1 MQTFSDENINR
12 NYSKTKTF
20 LGKKGTFFL
29 VDSYGIHKGLTP
41 KKNYRLMLNIHFGRG
56 RILYSEND
64 KFIELI

>member
-1 MQTFSDENINR
+1 MRILIELFKNKNLFRQEGN
-12 NYSKTKTF
+12 
-20 LGKKGTFFL
+20 FFL

-41 KKNYRLMLNIHFGRG
+41 KNYRLMLNIHFGKG